1 MTESNFISESDFE
14 KLLDSIPNQLHK
26 NTRMS
31 EEDWRMLF
39 RVMYGCALRIKECTK
54 LTPQSFD
61 LDNRILTLAETKT
74 GWKHC
79 KCSKW
84 ESIPNSKQKKLAYAD
99 KDCKKCHGEG
109 WIRVA
114 QKTTI
119 LPGDVKDLKR
129 YLAGRAEHL
138 VLWPVNRVTIWAKFK
153 QMCEDAN
160 LHFHFEKK
168 ERAFD
173 DNPYLLRSSR
183 AKIMER
189 LQAPHSYVKLKLRH
203 TLGSDVT
210 LAYTMPDINALLGWE
225 NEAYKVRMVKV

>member
-1 MTESNFISESDFE
+1 MNESNFISESDFA
-14 KLLDSIPNQLHK
+14 KLLDSIPNQSHK
-26 NTRMS
+26 NTRMDR
-31 EEDWRMLF
+31 EDWVMLF

-54 LTPQSFD
+54 LTPESFD
-61 LDNRILTLAETKT
+61 LDNRILTLAQTKT
-74 GWKHC
+74 GWKKC
-79 KCSKW
+79 KCGKSTRTK
-84 ESIPNSKQKKLAYAD
+84 I
-99 KDCKKCHGEG
+99 KDPLCTKCDDG
-109 WIRVA
+109 WIRVK

-119 LPGDVKDLKR
+119 LPGDVKDLR
-129 YLAGRAEHL
+129 AYLKGRAEDL

-153 QMCEDAN
+153 QMCQDAN

-225 NEAYKVRMVKV
+225 NEAYKVRMVKA

>member
-1 MTESNFISESDFE
+1 
-14 KLLDSIPNQLHK
+14 
-26 NTRMS
+26 
-31 EEDWRMLF
+31 
-39 RVMYGCALRIKECTK
+39 
-54 LTPQSFD
+54 
-61 LDNRILTLAETKT
+61 
-74 GWKHC
+74 
-79 KCSKW
+79 
-84 ESIPNSKQKKLAYAD
+84 
-99 KDCKKCHGEG
+99 
-109 WIRVA
+109 
-114 QKTTI
+114 
-119 LPGDVKDLKR
+119 LKR
-129 YLAGRAEHL
+129 YLAGRAEDL

-225 NEAYKVRMVKV
+225 NEAYKVRMVKA

>member
-1 MTESNFISESDFE
+1 MGGFSMNESNFISESDFA
-14 KLLDSIPNQLHK
+14 KLLDSIPNQSHANVKL
-26 NTRMS
+26 TR
-31 EEDWRMLF
+31 EDWAWYF
-39 RVMYGCALRIKECTK
+39 KVQYGSALRPKEETK
-54 LTPQSFD
+54 LTPKNFD
-61 LDNRILTLAETKT
+61 LDNRILTLNLTKT
-74 GWKHC
+74 GWKKC
-79 KCSKW
+79 KCSKF
-84 ESIPNSKQKKLAYAD
+84 EKTKLISSD
-99 KDCKKCHGEG
+99 KDCKKCLGEG
-109 WIRVA
+109 WLRIP

-119 LPGDVKDLKR
+119 DPRDIKGLREYLKNKDPDK
-129 YLAGRAEHL
+129 
-138 VLWPVNRVTIWAKFK
+138 VLWPVNRVTVWNKFK
-153 QMCEDAN
+153 QMCQDAN

-225 NEAYKVRMVKV
+225 NEAYKVRMVKA